1 MPAGER
7 NRKIMAPCQIQIHHL
22 ELCVSVDARSILALF
37 NTWLSYALFQSHYFR
52 WFVAPPFQL
61 SLNFKLWQLIPLFVL
76 LFPVLHRCHGNTQL
90 RLQQN
95 HNVQDEV
102 LNPSSLLSTSRHT
115 SDFRFVLR
123 LLLLPTSVIKLCF
136 QPKSSKDR
144 RSLDSCAFAPPA
156 TLSADETE
164 LKGQPVEAPFI
175 ANLFSLPPPPPVFE
189 SALSLFYSWLHHP
202 AVLTEATAGFR
213 YTDTRPSASR
223 TLFSLKLWHKDCK
236 NTFILFVLSF
246 FWQLSN
252 GRPWR
257 AEEETANLSFWPQ
270 PASTLHGSR
279 RCWMGVSS
287 LYAILHHL

>member
-1 MPAGER
+1 M
-7 NRKIMAPCQIQIHHL
+7 H
-22 ELCVSVDARSILALF
+22 LALLCTF
-37 NTWLSYALFQSHYFR
+37 SIALFLVICCPTFPTLLEFQT
-52 WFVAPPFQL
+52 VAIN
-61 SLNFKLWQLIPLFVL
+61 SSFVL
-76 LFPVLHRCHGNTQL
+76 LSPVLHRCHGNTQL

-136 QPKSSKDR
+136 QQKPRKSSWPHCRLMKQ
-144 RSLDSCAFAPPA
+144 SLKVNPWRLPSSPTFFLSAPPPA
-156 TLSADETE
+156 
-164 LKGQPVEAPFI
+164 
-175 ANLFSLPPPPPVFE
+175 VFE

-202 AVLTEATAGFR
+202 AVLTEATARFR
-213 YTDTRPSASR
+213 DTDTRPSASR

-236 NTFILFVLSF
+236 NTFILFVFFF

-252 GRPWR
+252 GQPWR

-287 LYAILHHL
+287 VYVILYHL

>member
-1 MPAGER
+1 
-7 NRKIMAPCQIQIHHL
+7 MANTNTPFRTV
-22 ELCVSVDARSILALF
+22 CVFGCTFNTCSLQHLALLCTF
-37 NTWLSYALFQSHYFR
+37 SIALFLVICCPTFPTLLEFQT
-52 WFVAPPFQL
+52 VAIN
-61 SLNFKLWQLIPLFVL
+61 SSFVL

-236 NTFILFVLSF
+236 NTFILFVFFF

-287 LYAILHHL
+287 LYAVLYHL